1 LRPAQGNNLRDIHL
15 QNNQTKNELVVWSKQ
30 YRVPALQVQNPELKP
45 QFTKKEKKKKY
56 LNSMQT

>member
-45 QFTKKEKKKKY
+45 QFTKKEKKKKVPE
-56 LNSMQT
+56 